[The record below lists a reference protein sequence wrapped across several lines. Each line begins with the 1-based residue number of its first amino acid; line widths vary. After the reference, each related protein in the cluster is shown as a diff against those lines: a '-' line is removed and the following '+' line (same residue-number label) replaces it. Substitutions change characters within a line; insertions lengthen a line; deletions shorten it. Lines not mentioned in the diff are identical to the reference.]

1 MTSCRLFTRSSSPN
15 RARSPAFA
23 DSTFSAVQAALNKR
37 QLQVSELRTKL
48 NALRDQ
54 SDNGKRELAE
64 KETLLRQ
71 TQTQLMD
78 YQQEVETAYV
88 SYSPNWTRFVEEV

>member
-1 MTSCRLFTRSSSPN
+1 MCLISLDRSSSPN

-48 NALRDQ
+48 NALRES
-54 SDNGKRELAE
+54 SDNTKRDLND
-64 KETLLRQ
+64 KENVLRQ
-71 TQTQLMD
+71 TQMQLME
-78 YQQEVETAYV
+78 YKQEVEAA
-88 SYSPNWTRFVEEV
+88 